1 MSRHAWILILAQCC
15 FFPCVCAAV
24 PLSAQNI
31 ADRVGFD
38 QHLSAVVPSDLRFRD
53 ETGSAVSIGDYR
65 GTAPIVLVFSYFGCS
80 TLCPTFIAHLVQM
93 LEQTDLTPGRQYMVL
108 VVSIDPHD
116 SPALAHSK
124 KAVYFEQ
131 ATQRNNAGAWHLLT
145 GSHGDIASL
154 TAAAGF
160 RYFFDVDSH
169 QYAHPA
175 GVVVL
180 TPEGV
185 IAQYLFGFEFKS
197 ADLKTA
203 LSAAAVERVS
213 SPVQRLLLLC
223 FHFDPVNGKYSGIV
237 MSALRWTAVAMV
249 TFLLAWLVRISRMR
263 RTKGDPYVK

>member
-1 MSRHAWILILAQCC
+1 MDRSPGRPHTKANRARYAIDRRVQRIGKAKRRWTTGTIDMGRHAWILILAQCC
-15 FFPCVCAAV
+15 FFAYVYAAA
-24 PLSAQNI
+24 PLSTQNI
-31 ADRVGFD
+31 ADRVGFA

-53 ETGSAVSIGDYR
+53 ETGRAVSIGDYR
-65 GTAPIVLVFSYFGCS
+65 GTTPIVLVFSYFGCS

-169 QYAHPA
+169 QYAHPPSNA
-175 GVVVL
+175 CHH
-180 TPEGV
+180 PSN
-185 IAQYLFGFEFKS
+185 A
-197 ADLKTA
+197 
-203 LSAAAVERVS
+203 
-213 SPVQRLLLLC
+213 C
-223 FHFDPVNGKYSGIV
+223 FFC
-237 MSALRWTAVAMV
+237 A
-249 TFLLAWLVRISRMR
+249 FISTR
-263 RTKGDPYVK
+263 

>member
-1 MSRHAWILILAQCC
+1 M
-15 FFPCVCAAV
+15 
-24 PLSAQNI
+24 
-31 ADRVGFD
+31 
-38 QHLSAVVPSDLRFRD
+38 
-53 ETGSAVSIGDYR
+53 
-65 GTAPIVLVFSYFGCS
+65 
-80 TLCPTFIAHLVQM
+80 
-93 LEQTDLTPGRQYMVL
+93 
-108 VVSIDPHD
+108 
-116 SPALAHSK
+116 
-124 KAVYFEQ
+124 
-131 ATQRNNAGAWHLLT
+131 LT